1 MGDQRKPTVT
11 PRLVGGLV
19 KSSVG
24 TVHTR
29 LVDRELG
36 IQYYDPRLP
45 YLERCRIRGVE
56 RVGVYVGAI

>member
-1 MGDQRKPTVT
+1 
-11 PRLVGGLV
+11 VGGLV